1 MISLSTENQRGNRKL
16 PAFVAALLMLCGT
29 GCANLT
35 LLNIKTEKIPTA
47 DAEHPAIEVLAVW
60 QAAEG
65 PGPKGIPTRGFAGQI
80 FFFTQDRATPVAV
93 DGTARVYIFD
103 DHGTLQDQARPL
115 HQFDFDRE
123 SWKGHLQMPKIGP
136 TYGVFIPYPRA
147 DFHQAVCSLRV
158 RFTPT
163 KGRPLYSA
171 SSTIVLPG
179 PVAKA
184 GTDAAQVTA
193 LSMLAKNL
201 QTQSQ
206 SARPWQAPSV
216 ATQPPNM
223 DSQAAAAQQTA
234 QASPTPYSSGTSSQ
248 MENAQFQYSQ
258 PANGPGTYSTAQAPQ
273 GARVNPI
280 MQTAGTMPP
289 AVGAPTGW
297 PNSPGNVG
305 DVPEMRAADAV
316 QPSGRIKLQAA
327 TPIPTNGDWPSGN
340 EGAGSADDERSA
352 VGSTGPPIS
361 HVNHP
366 LAD

>member
-1 MISLSTENQRGNRKL
+1 MTSIKRHEHRTVGAL
-16 PAFVAALLMLCGT
+16 PGAFAVLLMLTGP
-29 GCANLT
+29 GCASLT
-35 LLNIKTEKIPTA
+35 LLNFKSEKLQTA
-47 DAEHPAIEVLAVW
+47 DAAHPAIEVLAIW

-65 PGPKGIPTRGFAGQI
+65 PGASGIPTRGFAGQI
-80 FFFTQDRATPVAV
+80 FFFTQDHASPVVV
-93 DGTARVYIFD
+93 DGKARIYIFD
-103 DHGTLQDQARPL
+103 DHGTAQQQARPL
-115 HQFDFDRE
+115 HQFDFDRD
-123 SWKGHLQMPKIGP
+123 SWSAHLQNSKLGP

-305 DVPEMRAADAV
+305 DVPEMRPADAV